1 MLIVHGPLVHP
12 WVPVPPRDEDG
23 RPELPD
29 VQVLPGRDRVR
40 HHGQLHLQI
49 PPSVNIRVDI
59 AGVMN
64 IHKVSPSHG
73 HFYTIPT
80 SSEIVADGQDG
91 LWLTEFKGGKSKIIF
106 LLDNQMMTYKWT
118 SWPRWWTRTTTTGRC
133 SSSAWPRTARTSS
146 SQPGWC
152 PGPRHSVPT
161 SGCSSR
167 KQFRWNRREYIY
179 IL

>member
-1 MLIVHGPLVHP
+1 MFLVHGSLVHP
-12 WVPVPPRDEDG
+12 RVPVPARDEDG

-59 AGVMN
+59 AGAMN

-91 LWLTEFKGGKSKIIF
+91 LWLTEFKGGKS
-106 LLDNQMMTYKWT
+106 D
-118 SWPRWWTRTTTTGRC
+118 
-133 SSSAWPRTARTSS
+133 
-146 SQPGWC
+146 
-152 PGPRHSVPT
+152 
-161 SGCSSR
+161 
-167 KQFRWNRREYIY
+167 
-179 IL
+179 